1 MFKLEFGDCLEVMA
15 KLPANSVDM
24 VLCDLPYGTT
34 RCSWDSVLDLPRLW
48 AHYRRVVKPNGAILL
63 FAQTPFDKVL
73 GASNLDDLRYEL
85 IWEKPNATGFLN
97 AKRAPLKAHENILV
111 FYRALPTYT
120 PEKSTGHPMKTT
132 GSRKCKNLSPVYGA
146 QSETQPYNS
155 TERYPRS
162 VLKYSSEKQRGGV
175 HPTQKPVDLLR
186 YLIRLYS
193 LPGDVILDNTMGSG
207 STGVAALAEG
217 RGFIGI
223 EKEAEWFEVAMWR
236 LEQQLMAAA

>member
-1 MFKLEFGDCLEVMA
+1 MLVNLQFGDCFRVLET
-15 KLPANSVDM
+15 LPDGCVDM
-24 VLCDLPYGTT
+24 VLCDPPYGTT
-34 RCSWDSVLDLPRLW
+34 RCAWDTPLDLASLW
-48 AHYRRVVKPNGAILL
+48 KQYRRVVKPNGAILI

-73 GASNLDDLRYEL
+73 GASNLDELRYEL

-111 FYRALPTYT
+111 FYRSLPNYT
-120 PEKSTGHPMKTT
+120 PEKSTGHAMKTT

-155 TERYPRS
+155 TERFPRS
-162 VLKYSSEKQRGGV
+162 VLKYSSEKQRGAV

-193 LPGDVILDNTMGSG
+193 RPGDLILDNCMGSG

-217 RGFIGI
+217 RRFVGI
-223 EKEAEWFEVAMWR
+223 EKEPEYFAICQDR
-236 LEQQLMAAA
+236 IEQALIAA